1 MRSIGPGGRVKN
13 GSAMYVCICNSLT
26 ERAVREAAST
36 RPIGSA
42 EELFA
47 ALDVE
52 PVCGHCMD
60 FAEEIV
66 QEASSKKP
74 LGRPQLRIVNGG

>member
-1 MRSIGPGGRVKN
+1 
-13 GSAMYVCICNSLT
+13 MYVCICNCLT
-26 ERAVREAAST
+26 ERAVREAAAE
-36 RPIGSA
+36 RRIGSA
-42 EELFA
+42 DELFA

-66 QEASSKKP
+66 QEAAHDNRAA
-74 LGRPQLRIVNGG
+74 RPKLRVVNGG